1 MNISVNLCPA
11 RKKQQEQVRDET
23 TVNIE
28 LIFRNELEIP
38 ANPVRMLRHISARV
52 DVPSLLLAFVYPR
65 VSSAC
70 VSTHLWHLQLLS
82 ASRCCQSLVNDWND
96 RHLHNHLVYSL
107 FHSRFTPCEHPIFF
121 VCVKG
126 D

>member
-11 RKKQQEQVRDET
+11 RKKEQEQVRDET

-65 VSSAC
+65 VSSRVQCVRVYASVASPVVVSFALLPVAC
-70 VSTHLWHLQLLS
+70 KRLERPPFAQPFGLF
-82 ASRCCQSLVNDWND
+82 AFPFAI
-96 RHLHNHLVYSL
+96 HLV
-107 FHSRFTPCEHPIFF
+107 
-121 VCVKG
+121 
-126 D
+126 